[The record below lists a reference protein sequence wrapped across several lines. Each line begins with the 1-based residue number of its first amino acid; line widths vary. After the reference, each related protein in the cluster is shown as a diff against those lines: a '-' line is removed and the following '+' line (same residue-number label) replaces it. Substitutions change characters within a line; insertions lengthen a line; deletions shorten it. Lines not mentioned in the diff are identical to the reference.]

1 MYIPSGVGS
10 LLPVLIFT
18 FSLHGG
24 IQNAN
29 AFHPAAAVIST
40 SLRTPH
46 HLSSASSITT
56 QRAASTSLHFK
67 GRDYLPSRGLRV
79 SIQASINPSTRTRT
93 STSTATSTSLNG
105 MLNTAVLTASLS
117 ATSKLLS
124 SIGIGAL
131 FTPAGP
137 KKFGNVLDGSAVSAL
152 SKLTYWLF
160 QPCFLLCGVASTL
173 GKACSG
179 TGGLPV
185 DALMLLP
192 MAALVQISLGALVSK
207 LITTKRF
214 GVRPLFL
221 GIDTDDDA
229 GASDIRMCTTFANS
243 GPLPLILADAL
254 FGGALLTDV
263 AACVSFYLLIW
274 SPLFWTFGKIILG
287 LSEKNDESGS
297 GSGSGSAATT
307 SVGVASKAMKQV
319 KTLLSPPVIGSIT
332 GIMIGSS
339 PILRGLF
346 LNAGAPLAPVF
357 GALRTFGVAYLP
369 AAILV
374 LAGSLVKK
382 DASTST
388 SASPESPS
396 DSVHPKTIIA
406 LLFSRFILSPMLA
419 LATVRLLSFANL
431 LPVDNARTLA
441 IVTFTLLME
450 GCMPPAQNSVIMLQL
465 AEKKGR
471 AAKMAKLLTVIYA
484 LSAIPVTLLL
494 SGCLGMSGI
503 LNYA

>member
-1 MYIPSGVGS
+1 MYIPAGVLS
-10 LLPVLIFT
+10 LFFLNGGLQSTEAFQPV
-18 FSLHGG
+18 
-24 IQNAN
+24 
-29 AFHPAAAVIST
+29 ST
-40 SLRTPH
+40 SLRTAPY
-46 HLSSASSITT
+46 LSSSTCRTANPLTNLHLTDANRLGRKGCAS
-56 QRAASTSLHFK
+56 
-67 GRDYLPSRGLRV
+67 V
-79 SIQASINPSTRTRT
+79 NPS
-93 STSTATSTSLNG
+93 SGTSTALSG
-105 MLNTAVLTASLS
+105 VFNTAVLSASLS

-131 FTPAGP
+131 ATPAGP
-137 KKFGNVLDGSAVSAL
+137 KKFGNVLDGAAVSAL

-173 GKACSG
+173 AKACSG

-185 DALMLLP
+185 DALLLLP
-192 MAALVQISLGALVSK
+192 MAALLQISLGALSAK

-229 GASDIRMCTTFANS
+229 GASDIKMCTTFANS

-254 FGGALLTDV
+254 FSGPLLTDV
-263 AACVSFYLLIW
+263 AACVSFYLLVW
-274 SPLFWTFGKIILG
+274 SPLFWTLGKIILG
-287 LSEKNDESGS
+287 LNDEDESASADKGVGS
-297 GSGSGSAATT
+297 KVIA
-307 SVGVASKAMKQV
+307 QV
-319 KTLLSPPVIGSIT
+319 KALLSPPVVGSIT
-332 GIMIGSS
+332 GIIVGSS

-357 GALRTFGVAYLP
+357 GALRTFGLAYLP

-382 DASTST
+382 EEAASPSSSES
-388 SASPESPS
+388 SASAPS
-396 DSVHPKTIIA
+396 SSSVHPKTIIS
-406 LLFSRFILSPMLA
+406 LLLSRFILSPMLA

-465 AEKKGR
+465 ANEKGR
-471 AAKMAKLLTVIYA
+471 AAKMAKLLTVMYA

-494 SGCLGMSGI
+494 SACLGMSGI
-503 LNYA
+503 MNFV